1 MFTGLVEEVGKVKSI
16 KNNEISI
23 YCKKILDDCKLGDS
37 IAINGL
43 CLTIVDIS
51 KDYLSFHTSSTTIE
65 NSRFKV
71 GDIHIN
77 EEVNLE
83 RAVLP
88 TTRLGGHIVS
98 GHVDGK
104 VKIILINKKNEDTFF
119 EFLYPKELKYFIAL
133 KRSVAI
139 DGISLTISNVL
150 SSSFM
155 VTVIPITLQ
164 NTNLKNKR
172 INDFVHIEVDIFARY
187 SYNILKS
194 GGFRWNQ

>member
-88 TTRLGGHIVS
+88 ITRLGGHIVS

-133 KRSVAI
+133 KGSVAI

>member
-133 KRSVAI
+133 KGSVAI